1 MAWVLW
7 DILIPLMASFALGV
21 LLLWLLTGVSRKRGR
36 AAEVTVARDPI
47 ITTDAGG
54 QDGKWSL
61 QTLP

>member
-36 AAEVTVARDPI
+36 AGNGVCKHYPD
-47 ITTDAGG
+47 
-54 QDGKWSL
+54 W
-61 QTLP
+61 